1 MNCKYCGAPL
11 DEKQKSTITCSYCGK
26 NNLISLE
33 GDQGFNLLDFYDRL
47 NEAAAINKIS
57 DIKKFSSIINEKAD
71 GTFASHYFEHYADYR
86 LKHKN
91 ELINFLTDYNGEIE
105 SDDDNALE
113 HLIQHGELKDKKVI
127 IKFIKRYAPHLLKKY
142 NDTYSQRIRREDN
155 YAKVPRDVFICF
167 SNSNLIIANQI
178 VKILEAE
185 SISCWIS
192 ARNLREQGI
201 SNYWEDILSAI
212 YRSKIVVLVSSEAE
226 MNSADVAKE
235 LDYASEINK
244 RIVEF
249 KIDVTP
255 HNLTFKHLFSGNR
268 WIDATTDIDKGYIAL
283 KTRIFNELKQIQK
296 TEKIVEETITKPEKV
311 KNKKIDTRLLIYVY
325 YSVFT
330 IMIILIIL
338 GLRVI
343 FPEAVIDLIPFDF
356 ELLLT

>member
-11 DEKQKSTITCSYCGK
+11 DGLQKSTITCHYCGK
-26 NNLISLE
+26 NNLISQE
-33 GDQGFNLLDFYDRL
+33 GDGAFNLNDFYDRL
-47 NEAAAINKIS
+47 NESAAINKIT
-57 DIKKFSSIINEKAD
+57 DIKKFSSIINEKTD
-71 GTFASHYFEHYADYR
+71 GTFSSQYFEHYADYR
-86 LKHKN
+86 LKNKN
-91 ELINFLTDYNGEIE
+91 ELIHFLADFAGEIE
-105 SDDDNALE
+105 SNDDFAIE

-127 IKFIKRYAPHLLKKY
+127 LKFIKKYAPQLLKKY
-142 NDTYSQRIRREDN
+142 NDIYNQRIKREDN

-212 YRSKIVVLVSSEAE
+212 YRSKVVVLVSSEAE

-249 KIDVTP
+249 KIDVSP

-296 TEKIVEETITKPEKV
+296 TEKIVEEVISRPDKV
-311 KNKKIDTRLLIYVY
+311 KSPKIGTKALVYSY

-330 IMIILIIL
+330 ILIIIIIIGLGIILPNL
-338 GLRVI
+338 GI
-343 FPEAVIDLIPFDF
+343 ELIPFDF